1 MEAHGLTQSEL
12 PEIGSQGIVSEILSV
27 ERELNI
33 RQIRRLAKRFRR

>member
-12 PEIGSQGIVSEILSV
+12 PEIGSPGVVSEILSG

-33 RQIRRLAKRFRR
+33 RQIRHLA